1 VSTAT
6 ELPLKDTVSRN
17 IAWLIDAVNAPGFSV
32 QRLIKT
38 VASKK
43 AYESALISQE
53 NFRIGVFGTK
63 VAVREFGENRCC
75 RGWSSRRSDI
85 A

>member
-1 VSTAT
+1 MA
-6 ELPLKDTVSRN
+6 
-17 IAWLIDAVNAPGFSV
+17 IDAVNARGFSV
-32 QRLIKT
+32 QRLVKT

-63 VAVREFGENRCC
+63 VAVSLGGCVAAN
-75 RGWSSRRSDI
+75 

>member
-1 VSTAT
+1 MA
-6 ELPLKDTVSRN
+6 
-17 IAWLIDAVNAPGFSV
+17 IDAVNARGFSV

-53 NFRIGVFGTK
+53 NFKIGVFGTK
-63 VAVREFGENRCC
+63 VAVSLGGCVAAN
-75 RGWSSRRSDI
+75 